1 MPIFTSPTF
10 FIHLLTLSGLALAF
24 SGIAVAAQGNFGGA
38 ARLLLAVLVIDHLD
52 GTLARRFRVREKI
65 PAVSGETIDLVTDIG
80 GLTFAPMF
88 LFYRAGLFLPGWA
101 LPVCLLAVMTC
112 SLKYAMKQTTLER
125 GYSLGAPPVYF
136 SVFLLYFLHVP
147 QVWATV
153 YVLGLTILCLA
164 PIRYPITSIITTHWK
179 PGWQSLTNY
188 LSFLAMPFALVY
200 LDKAPA
206 FIYWVL
212 FSNVLVQLLVMPLLL
227 AAGVVQSGLRRV
239 Y

>member
-1 MPIFTSPTF
+1 MPIFAGPSF
-10 FIHLLTLSGLALAF
+10 LIHLLTLSGLALAF
-24 SGIAVAAQGNFGGA
+24 SAVALAGHGNFDAA

-52 GTLARRFRVREKI
+52 GTLARHFRVREKI
-65 PAVSGETIDLVTDIG
+65 PEVSGETIDLVTDIA
-80 GLTFAPMF
+80 GLTFAPMY
-88 LFYRAGLFLPGWA
+88 LFYQAGLFLPGWA

-125 GYSLGAPPVYF
+125 GYSLGAPPAYF

-164 PIRYPITSIITTHWK
+164 PIRYPITSIITTHWE
-179 PGWQSLTNY
+179 PGWQSVTNY
-188 LSFLAMPFALVY
+188 LSFLSMPFAFMY
-200 LDKAPA
+200 LDEAPA

-212 FSNVLVQLLVMPLLL
+212 FGNVLMQLLVMPLLL
-227 AAGVVQSGLRRV
+227 AAGIVPSGLRRV